1 MSFSQQFY
9 YVTSLMTWGLVY
21 MCLGWTTLL
30 RNQYNPFA
38 DPIITPFII
47 IVGIVTAIMKFAIS
61 IVSDYFHVWEIQYRA
76 IKEIDVSEVNKLD
89 KDFTHRVLVK
99 NIQTNPFRHKFLRVN
114 REWLIHNIASILGG
128 KNYMKHAG
136 PEFEF
141 LQKIYQRAVN
151 AKEIDKKL

>member
-9 YVTSLMTWGLVY
+9 YVTSLMTWGLIY

-38 DPIITPFII
+38 DPVITPFII
-47 IVGIVTAIMKFAIS
+47 IVGIVTGIMKFGIS
-61 IVSDYFHVWEIQYRA
+61 MVSDYFHIWEIQYRA

-99 NIQTNPFRHKFLRVN
+99 NI
-114 REWLIHNIASILGG
+114 
-128 KNYMKHAG
+128 
-136 PEFEF
+136 
-141 LQKIYQRAVN
+141 
-151 AKEIDKKL
+151 

>member
-9 YVTSLMTWGLVY
+9 YVTSLMTWGLIY

-47 IVGIVTAIMKFAIS
+47 IVGIVTGIMKFGIS
-61 IVSDYFHVWEIQYRA
+61 MVSDYFHVWEIQYRA

-99 NIQTNPFRHKFLRVN
+99 NI
-114 REWLIHNIASILGG
+114 
-128 KNYMKHAG
+128 
-136 PEFEF
+136 
-141 LQKIYQRAVN
+141 
-151 AKEIDKKL
+151 